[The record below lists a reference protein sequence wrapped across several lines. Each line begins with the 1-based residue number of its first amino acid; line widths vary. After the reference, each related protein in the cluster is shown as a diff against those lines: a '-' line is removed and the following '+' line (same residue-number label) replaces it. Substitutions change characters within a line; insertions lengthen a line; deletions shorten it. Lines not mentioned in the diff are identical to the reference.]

1 MENISCRLALFHI
14 MYSRV
19 IESPASTKYQ
29 SDSISEMSM
38 TEASLII
45 EAEIGTS
52 TDATRF
58 VSFWAVRVNPTS
70 TIVSGAAVAGTV
82 MVINTFTTSSGLNR
96 IDDDCDQARPTDQP
110 LGSADVSNSTSNTS
124 VASPSLVTPTSKVHV

>member
-1 MENISCRLALFHI
+1 M
-14 MYSRV
+14 
-19 IESPASTKYQ
+19 
-29 SDSISEMSM
+29 SI